1 MATREIRTAN
11 VHEVCDVCGRS
22 LLRGEQTDTFLQ
34 AGVRRAVCE
43 LCAPRALREG
53 WVREGDAP
61 EPDPQPARSERR
73 RGLLERLRGRR
84 AGEDAARP
92 GSGRGALRE
101 GSPALELGPPAT
113 PGAAAAEAEAI
124 SSLPGEAAA
133 EAVAHQ
139 PAPVAGHQPPRPA
152 TAPARPGR
160 GVRAVPMGS
169 QQRVAA
175 AIECFNASE
184 HPRTISGVARTL
196 GAPDVTVRALDGPAG
211 EVSIVVAWELS
222 WYRFEVSLADDE
234 PSVRLAAQGH
244 ELAQL
249 DEREREPNAAADE
262 RGRLSVS

>member
-22 LLRGEQTDTFLQ
+22 LLRGEQADTFLQ

-53 WVREGDAP
+53 WVREGDVP
-61 EPDPQPARSERR
+61 ESDPQPARSERR
-73 RGLLERLRGRR
+73 RGLVERLRGRR
-84 AGEDAARP
+84 SGEGSGAARGAAP
-92 GSGRGALRE
+92 G
-101 GSPALELGPPAT
+101 LELGPPAT
-113 PGAAAAEAEAI
+113 PGAAAAETEAI
-124 SSLPGEAAA
+124 SSLPDTAGT
-133 EAVAHQ
+133 EAVAYE
-139 PAPVAGHQPPRPA
+139 PGPVAGHQPPRPA
-152 TAPARPGR
+152 AAPARPGR
-160 GVRAVPMGS
+160 AVRAVPMSS

-196 GAPDVTVRALDGPAG
+196 GAPEVAVRALDGPSG

-222 WYRFEVSLADDE
+222 WYRFEVLLGDDE

-249 DEREREPNAAADE
+249 GEQEREPNAAADE
-262 RGRLSVS
+262 RGHLSVS